1 MEDILARLDALE
13 RRLAVLEGQTPKLSE
28 LEEKVTKQELIKV
41 EASTDLIRT
50 EVSAMGKALAKQIRT
65 QINSDVV
72 DFLNKEVAPKVNDAL
87 AYVAIQTENPE
98 ESVSDYRDEVQ
109 GSYTK
114 RTNHAGLL
122 EHSGSRSG
130 NDSVYISPWVSI
142 NYK

>member
-13 RRLAVLEGQTPKLSE
+13 RRFAVLEGQTPKLSE

-109 GSYTK
+109 DSYTK
-114 RTNHAGLL
+114 RTDHAGLL
-122 EHSGSRSG
+122 EHSGSQSG
-130 NDSVYISPWVSI
+130 NGSVYISPWISI